1 MKLRDQLVGAYK
13 HGDSHALRR
22 IAQQINQLRFKTD
35 QMTAGLPQGS
45 GQITAP
51 AASQVVLA
59 QTPAPVVRKVV
70 RPVTDDE
77 KAMARLAADKASA
90 EVELLRI
97 DLELKRAQ
105 LVQLQQEQYLAAQR
119 AQVLQSDMENRA
131 IMAQIAGAL
140 NEAMNG
146 VTVASQQFTQTAK
159 GLQESVQDLAKSQ
172 SQTAAK
178 AAEVL
183 EKPRRIVRENGRIV
197 GIEVINGGR

>member
-45 GQITAP
+45 GQIAAP

-59 QTPAPVVRKVV
+59 HPPAPVVRKVV

-140 NEAMNG
+140 
-146 VTVASQQFTQTAK
+146 
-159 GLQESVQDLAKSQ
+159 
-172 SQTAAK
+172 QTAAASVSEATVGIRESVADMAKAQNDNAQK
-178 AAEVL
+178 AAQVL

>member
-35 QMTAGLPQGS
+35 QMTAGLPQAPE
-45 GQITAP
+45 QIPAP

-59 QTPAPVVRKVV
+59 QPPAPVVRKVV

-140 NEAMNG
+140 
-146 VTVASQQFTQTAK
+146 
-159 GLQESVQDLAKSQ
+159 
-172 SQTAAK
+172 QTAAASVSEATVGIRESVADMAKAQNDNAQK
-178 AAEVL
+178 AAQVL